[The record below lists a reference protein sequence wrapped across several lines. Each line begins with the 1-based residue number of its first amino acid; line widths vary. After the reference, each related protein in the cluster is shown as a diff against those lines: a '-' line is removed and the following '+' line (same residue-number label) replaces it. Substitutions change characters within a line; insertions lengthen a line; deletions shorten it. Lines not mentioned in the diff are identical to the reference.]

1 MFTDRKG
8 FDPDAF
14 AAAAAGYRGRRR
26 VGEGGIEIERAPEG
40 IRFEL
45 LCEHELLGTLAD
57 ADDKFSAY
65 NLASWRHGHLVPK
78 GVVLEAPLYVKV
90 QNAVE
95 GGSLFWRL
103 LIVAG
108 SGNSG
113 PRVWTARQQGENL

>member
-8 FDPDAF
+8 FEPDAF

-65 NLASWRHGHLVPK
+65 NLASWRHGHLVP
-78 GVVLEAPLYVKV
+78 
-90 QNAVE
+90 E
-95 GGSLFWRL
+95 GR
-103 LIVAG
+103 
-108 SGNSG
+108 
-113 PRVWTARQQGENL
+113 RARGAALR